1 MNKTKTNAKAHKSL
15 REPQRLY
22 SLELLNSSCK
32 HFTVQWTMGRHC
44 AWVSLILHFEVVQFL
59 KFWYKCF
66 MHSVLQLKLCLIHTN
81 FHSIAFLWVPP
92 EINSHD
98 WLLVIFLA
106 CLWAYFFF
114 LLKMILF
121 FFFCQRIGIVIA
133 KLNSAHNSHMFCVP
147 SLWIPHIIVNI
158 SHICHNH

>member
-66 MHSVLQLKLCLIHTN
+66 MHSVLQLKLCLTHTN
-81 FHSIAFLWVPP
+81 FHSTAFLWVPP

-114 LLKMILF
+114 PFENDLIF
-121 FFFCQRIGIVIA
+121 FFWPKDWYSYSKVKQCTQFPYVLCPFPVD
-133 KLNSAHNSHMFCVP
+133 STHYY
-147 SLWIPHIIVNI
+147 
-158 SHICHNH
+158 